1 MQERPDPGQ
10 DSARIADN
18 RRRARRTALVIGAV
32 AVTIYV
38 VFILSGV
45 LGR

>member
-1 MQERPDPGQ
+1 MQGRPEPPQDPGRV
-10 DSARIADN
+10 AAN

-32 AVTIYV
+32 ALAIYV
-38 VFILSGV
+38 LFILSGV